1 MAKTLIYYDESGEI
15 LMSQT
20 GDYLKPTGQVS
31 TLEVEIPDG
40 YIPVSV
46 GADGQVVTEQIPLTA
61 DQQRIAA
68 LEQQMNALIGAESEA

>member
-1 MAKTLIYYDESGEI
+1 MAKTIIYYDETGKI
-15 LMSQT
+15 IMSES

-40 YIPVSV
+40 YVPVSV

-68 LEQQMNALIGAESEA
+68 LEEQMNALIGAESEA

>member
-1 MAKTLIYYDESGEI
+1 MAKSIIYYDETGKILLRQSGNY
-15 LMSQT
+15 T
-20 GDYLKPTGQVS
+20 TPTGQVS

-46 GADGQVVTEQIPLTA
+46 GPDGQVVTEQLPLTA

-68 LEQQMNALIGAESEA
+68 LEQQMNALIGVETEV

>member
-1 MAKTLIYYDESGEI
+1 MAKTIIYYDETGKI
-15 LMSQT
+15 IMSES

-40 YIPVSV
+40 YVPVSV
-46 GADGQVVTEQIPLTA
+46 GEDGQVVTEQIPLTA

-68 LEQQMNALIGAESEA
+68 PEEQMNALIGAESEA

>member
-1 MAKTLIYYDESGEI
+1 MAKTIIYYDETGKI
-15 LMSQT
+15 IMSES

-40 YIPVSV
+40 YVPVSV
-46 GADGQVVTEQIPLTA
+46 GADRQVVTEQIPLTA

-68 LEQQMNALIGAESEA
+68 LEEQMNALIGAESEA

>member
-1 MAKTLIYYDESGEI
+1 MAKTIIYYDETGKI
-15 LMSQT
+15 IMSES

-46 GADGQVVTEQIPLTA
+46 GADGQVVTEQLPLTA

-68 LEQQMNALIGAESEA
+68 LEEQMNALIGAESEA